1 MKKQL
6 FSRLANDH
14 QILFCGMCS
23 CLLSAT
29 TSILLGWDVK
39 SSLDSMT
46 IRLGSIVTTDMPI
59 YVYLQHNS
67 IWSDEISSHGQYT
80 WKVLGFFFFKS
91 NISTFLGNRVFIL
104 WWKLFPKTDFTVIP
118 DNSILWRKKNKSKPK
133 AFHLPMKLIRIPNT
147 FSLALSFLLG

>member
-80 WKVLGFFFFKS
+80 WKVLGFFFS
-91 NISTFLGNRVFIL
+91 SLISLHSLETGFSFWGGNCSQRRILQLFLTIAFYGEKKINPNQ
-104 WWKLFPKTDFTVIP
+104 KP
-118 DNSILWRKKNKSKPK
+118 SICPWN
-133 AFHLPMKLIRIPNT
+133 
-147 FSLALSFLLG
+147 